1 MRYTAAA
8 LLLFVA
14 ALGGA
19 APSAAQEAADRDL
32 SAGKAFALSLV
43 LPGLGHHYVHGGN
56 WDGWATVFALAD
68 AGLWTSLAG
77 SEWRRDHLEGNY
89 ETLAATSAGADIEDK
104 GRDFFLNLASFHSS
118 DEYLATQL
126 RNRNWRNLDVITAP
140 SNQWMWSSEGDFLR
154 FRDMREDAESL
165 RRRRSFI
172 ITTLIANRLIAG
184 IGALRGARRAD
195 QAAAS
200 FLLSAPPRGADVPM
214 MNVRFRW

>member
-14 ALGGA
+14 AFGGT
-19 APSAAQEAADRDL
+19 APAAAQEPADRDL

-68 AGLWTSLAG
+68 AALWTSLAG
-77 SEWRRDHLEGNY
+77 SEWRRHHLEGNY
-89 ETLAATSAGADIEDK
+89 ETLAVAGAGADIEGK
-104 GRDFFLNLASFHSS
+104 GRDFFLNLASYHSS
-118 DEYLATQL
+118 DEFLATQL
-126 RNRNWRNLDVITAP
+126 RNRNWRNLDDITDP

-172 ITTLIANRLIAG
+172 ITTLVANRLIAG
-184 IGALRGARRAD
+184 LGALRGARRGD
-195 QAAAS
+195 VTAAS
-200 FLLSAPPRGADVPM
+200 FSLSVPPRGADVPM
-214 MNVRFRW
+214 MNVRIRW